1 MSTNLKIKF
10 VSRIARFAVALM
22 GILVLTNIA
31 IAQQKSNPVSTVNPD
46 KWQGFYGGVSV
57 GYMMGWYQKADGTT
71 DTGVNGAL
79 GGVQFGYDWQSG
91 QTVYGVVVD
100 YNASSASRDYAAY
113 TSSHSYVA
121 SIHGRAGQLIAPD
134 VLLYGLGGI
143 VFSDTKDVSGGASD
157 VQHGWGY
164 TIGAGIEKFIA
175 ERTSLFSEYRYHY
188 LNKVEFDGA
197 FTGNSAICEGNAIR
211 VGINFR
217 I

>member
-22 GILVLTNIA
+22 GILVLTNAA

-91 QTVYGVVVD
+91 QTAG
-100 YNASSASRDYAAY
+100 SY
-113 TSSHSYVA
+113 TP
-121 SIHGRAGQLIAPD
+121 L
-134 VLLYGLGGI
+134 
-143 VFSDTKDVSGGASD
+143 
-157 VQHGWGY
+157 
-164 TIGAGIEKFIA
+164 
-175 ERTSLFSEYRYHY
+175 
-188 LNKVEFDGA
+188 KVP
-197 FTGNSAICEGNAIR
+197 AILPGCI
-211 VGINFR
+211 
-217 I
+217 